1 MWDELLRTHP
11 HKWENTGYVER
22 IKNIIYWDLPPPKKK
37 TEKKPNK
44 KQRTLNIH
52 DES

>member
-1 MWDELLRTHP
+1 MWDELLRSHP

-22 IKNIIYWDLPPPKKK
+22 IKNIIYWDPPPQKK